1 MSRRSQAP
9 IWLGAVISVGAMV
22 TACGGGGDGI
32 AVPPVAQ
39 NPAPTFAKTC
49 ADLSGSAQAQE
60 KITAAEA
67 LQNGSFQ
74 ASASSTALTGL
85 PEFCRVAA
93 TLTPT
98 PDSKIDVEVWM
109 PKDWNGRFLGTGND
123 GFAGR
128 IVYQALADGLKR
140 GFAVAN
146 TDLGTSNRAALVGRP
161 EMWIDFGH
169 RATHLMT
176 TFGKRVVNTL
186 YQKAPSYSYFHGCST
201 GGGQGFHE
209 AQQYPGDYN
218 GIVAG
223 APGQFRTGVHIGIL
237 WNYLSTRGDQNLS
250 AAKLTLLNKGAV
262 AACDKL
268 DGVADGIIGRP
279 DLCKFDPAVLQCT
292 GADDDTCL
300 TAAQVKGAKQ
310 IYAGVLHKLT
320 GQTYYDGMIPG
331 SETGG
336 WNVGI
341 SPPSATN
348 VPLPQI
354 FQTVFGPSWT
364 AEQFDFGADIDTMD
378 WALGPMVNAM
388 SPDLSAFQKAGG
400 KIIHWHGMSDGV
412 LAYTMS
418 QKYWDSV
425 NKQMPGESQKFA
437 RMISAPGVNHCGGGA
452 GPDAF
457 GGLLSHPF
465 AGDPKRDLLT
475 AVQAWVEQGTAP
487 DGLITTKFVNGDQK
501 QGVQLTR
508 PLCAYPNVL
517 KYNGTGDPNNAASF
531 SCGAP

>member
-1 MSRRSQAP
+1 MRRRSHVTLL
-9 IWLGAVISVGAMV
+9 WGAVISTGAML
-22 TACGGGGDGI
+22 TACGGSDE
-32 AVPPVAQ
+32 
-39 NPAPTFAKTC
+39 PAPTFAQAC
-49 ADLSGSAQAQE
+49 AALSGSAQAQE
-60 KITAAEA
+60 TITTAEA
-67 LQNGSFQ
+67 IQSGSFQ
-74 ASASSTALTGL
+74 ASASSTSITGL

-98 PDSKIDVEVWM
+98 SDSNINVEVWM

-123 GFAGR
+123 GFAGQM
-128 IVYQALADGLKR
+128 VYQSLADGLKR

-146 TDLGTSNRAALVGRP
+146 TDLGTSNRAALVGKP

-186 YQKAPSYSYFHGCST
+186 YQKAAAYSYFHGCST
-201 GGGQGFHE
+201 GGGQGLHE

-223 APGQFRTGVHIGIL
+223 APGQFRTGLHIGIL
-237 WNYLSTRGDQNLS
+237 WNYVSTRGDQNLP
-250 AAKLTLLNKGAV
+250 AAKLALLTKGAV
-262 AACDKL
+262 AACDSL
-268 DGVADGIIGRP
+268 DGVSDGIISRP
-279 DLCKFDPAVLQCT
+279 DLCKFDPAVLQCS
-292 GADDDTCL
+292 GADDGTCL
-300 TAAQVKGAKQ
+300 TAAQVTGAKQ
-310 IYAGVLHKLT
+310 VYAGVVHKLT
-320 GQTYYDGMIPG
+320 GQTYVDGEVPG
-331 SETGG
+331 SESGLG

-341 SPPSATN
+341 SPTTATN
-348 VPLPQI
+348 VSLPQI
-354 FQTVFGPSWT
+354 FQTVFGPNWKPS
-364 AEQFDFGADIDTMD
+364 QFDFGADIDTMD

-388 SPDLSAFQKAGG
+388 NPDLSAFEKAGG
-400 KIIHWHGMSDGV
+400 KIIQWQGMADGV
-412 LAYTMS
+412 YPYTMF

-425 NKQMPGESQKFA
+425 SKQMPGESQKFA
-437 RMISAPGVNHCGGGA
+437 RLVNAPGVGHCGN
-452 GPDAF
+452 GPDAGPAQF

-487 DGLITTKFVNGDQK
+487 DGLIATKFVNGDQK

-508 PLCAYPNVL
+508 PLCAYPSVL